1 MAEAPSERLF
11 FALWPAPE
19 LARRITGAAAEVA
32 RLRQL
37 KGKPV
42 PPERAHLTLLFLG
55 EVAPDAAA
63 RLREA
68 VATIRV
74 PPFELVLDQA
84 ACFYRSRAFWVGPS
98 TIPEG
103 LLTLWERLRDAG
115 TATGVVGDYKPL
127 IPHVT
132 CLRDVADRIRPVPI
146 APLRWRPRE
155 FALVRSPEYHVVSH
169 WPLQTAST

>member
-1 MAEAPSERLF
+1 MAEPERLF
-11 FALWPAPE
+11 FALWPEPD

-32 RLRQL
+32 RQRRL

-42 PPERAHLTLLFLG
+42 PAERAHLTLLFLG
-55 EVAPDAAA
+55 DVAPDASA
-63 RLREA
+63 RLQEA
-68 VATIRV
+68 VAAIRAK
-74 PPFELVLDQA
+74 PFELVLDQA

-98 TIPEG
+98 VIPEG
-103 LLTLWERLRDAG
+103 LLALWEKLRDAG
-115 TATGVVGDYKPL
+115 TATGLVADYKPL

-169 WPLQTAST
+169 WPLHTAST